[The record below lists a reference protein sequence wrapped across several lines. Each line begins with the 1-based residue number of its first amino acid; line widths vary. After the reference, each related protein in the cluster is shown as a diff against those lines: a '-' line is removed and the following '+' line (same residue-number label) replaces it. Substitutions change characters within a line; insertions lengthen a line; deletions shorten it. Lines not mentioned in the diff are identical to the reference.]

1 VRAAAEVVGEVVGNM
16 LEPVNGVV
24 LVSNLELKAFSL

>member
-16 LEPVNGVV
+16 LESVNGVV

>member
-1 VRAAAEVVGEVVGNM
+1 VRAAAEVVGEVVGNV